1 MLSTPGLSPKRAPAL
16 DWKSSE
22 LEMFGRNAT
31 DPDDGMQPPRREDR
45 VADGV
50 LTERRV
56 AAWVGASIVI
66 RGDLTSSEDLTI
78 AGQVDGD
85 VTVREHTLVIAPRA
99 RIRGNIVA
107 RTVTVHGHVMGAITA
122 ARKVEIGESGSVDGD
137 INTPRM
143 VVTEGAVLHGQL
155 EIAPSSGGV
164 S

>member
-1 MLSTPGLSPKRAPAL
+1 
-16 DWKSSE
+16 
-22 LEMFGRNAT
+22 MFGRNTT
-31 DPDDGMQPPRREDR
+31 DSDDGMQPGREER

-50 LTERRV
+50 RAERRV
-56 AAWVGASIVI
+56 AAWIGASIVI
-66 RGDLTSSEDLTI
+66 QGDLTSSEDLTI
-78 AGQVDGD
+78 AGQVEGD

-155 EIAPSSGGV
+155 EVATSSGRA